1 MKKLLII
8 ILTFVIAFATTLLF
22 DLQFIN
28 TNFVR
33 KGLVTLLII
42 IEIIIGFL
50 VLKNEA
56 LKNIK

>member
-8 ILTFVIAFATTLLF
+8 ILTFVIAFVTTLLF

-56 LKNIK
+56 LKSIK

>member
-33 KGLVTLLII
+33 KGLVTLLIF

-56 LKNIK
+56 LKNV